1 MYMKKTYTLLLLCA
15 FISGTLFPQ
24 SVSLELTGGY
34 CAPIASNFSAVST
47 KEFQSATYPTFY
59 STYQDLHS
67 ASYGQ
72 GGSVALNVNWFSKK
86 DIGCGLRANA
96 LFSSPFSYT
105 VYVTYLNGNGANFN
119 FTDRPFSFQLV
130 PHISFK
136 HDFRVVS
143 PILEMGMLLGFT
155 HIDEDYQA
163 LYNSGDVVQST
174 IHNHGSILLGFYS
187 SLGLSF
193 KVSKA
198 VRVMLAVNCSV
209 GSYSP
214 TQWER
219 TSFTVNYIDQLGSLS
234 TSDLR
239 GTYVKQLDPSVS
251 QPANQPHQDLRYSV
265 PFSNVGF
272 SAGIAFTFGKKKA
285 GTSQP
290 EPVRDTKDKNVVHP
304 F

>member
-1 MYMKKTYTLLLLCA
+1 MKKNYTLLLFSLLVSA
-15 FISGTLFPQ
+15 TLLSQ
-24 SVSLELTGGY
+24 SVSIELTGGY
-34 CAPIASNFSAVST
+34 CAPIASDFSSVST
-47 KEFQSATYPTFY
+47 KEFQSATYPNFY
-59 STYQDLHS
+59 STYRDLHS
-67 ASYGQ
+67 TSYGQ

-96 LFSSPFSYT
+96 LFSSPFSYN

-136 HDFRVVS
+136 HDFKVVS

-187 SLGLSF
+187 SLGLAF
-193 KVSKA
+193 RVSKA
-198 VRVMLAVNCSV
+198 VRIMLAINCSV

-219 TSFTVNYIDQLGSLS
+219 TSFTVNYVDQTRVASRHPY
-234 TSDLR
+234 LR
-239 GTYVKQLDPSVS
+239 GTYVKQLDPSIS

-272 SAGIAFTFGKKKA
+272 SAGIAFTFGKKKT
-285 GTSQP
+285 GTTQP
-290 EPVRDTKDKNVVHP
+290 ENVRDRNDKNVVHP